1 MSNRKL
7 TNEQQKTY
15 QSIITE
21 PAPANLAWSKIRDL
35 LEALP
40 GFKVRQFS
48 DRLFVLVKW
57 SEISEVTTVLEER
70 SRTGVFHCPSGQK
83 CAAPCHV
90 RAIRDFLE
98 TVEIE
103 RGTEF

>member
-15 QSIITE
+15 QAIFTE
-21 PAPANLAWSKIRDL
+21 PPPANLSWSKIRDL
-35 LEALP
+35 LEAMP
-40 GFKVRQFS
+40 GFKVKQFS
-48 DRLFVLVKW
+48 DRLCVLVKW
-57 SEISEVTTVLEER
+57 NEKSEVTTVEER
-70 SRTGVFHCPSGQK
+70 ARTGVFHCPSGQK

-103 RGTEF
+103 RGTEL